1 MAVTVHG
8 SHFFGRRP
16 RNFRLGFEFML
27 AYGRTHTSFLYAP
40 LVGWALAGTVTS
52 GATRLA
58 TRAAVSTDVVF
69 PAGLTRNDLDREK
82 IRTDRPAKVV
92 D

>member
-1 MAVTVHG
+1 MVHG
-8 SHFFGRRP
+8 SHFFGGHP

-52 GATRLA
+52 GVARLA
-58 TRAAVSTDVVF
+58 TCAAVSTDVVC
-69 PAGLTRNDLDREK
+69 PAGLTRNDLDRER

>member
-8 SHFFGRRP
+8 SHFFGRRT
-16 RNFRLGFEFML
+16 RNFRLGFEFIL

-69 PAGLTRNDLDREK
+69 PAGLTRNDLDRER

>member
-8 SHFFGRRP
+8 SHFFGRRT

-58 TRAAVSTDVVF
+58 APVAVSTGAVR
-69 PAGLTRNDLDREK
+69 PAGLTRDDLGRER
-82 IRTDRPAKVV
+82 IRIDRPAKVV